1 MGEELCMYCPLKLSC
16 NVVCIYMCIRARHI
30 AACECTSVQVLW
42 LPLPLLLPDKPG
54 SGSEV
59 TWPEKP
65 INNLCFE
72 ADNVG

>member
-1 MGEELCMYCPLKLSC
+1 MHVLSSQIAMQC
-16 NVVCIYMCIRARHI
+16 CLHMCIRARHV

-42 LPLPLLLPDKPG
+42 LPLPLLLPGEPG

-59 TWPEKP
+59 TWLEKP
-65 INNLCFE
+65 INNLCVE